1 MAAVDEEGNLVKG
14 DDGPVDE
21 LGRSG
26 QNESA
31 SNRVTPLDPP
41 ELSLVQNHPERHR
54 ARVIH
59 PSEQEFQTFQSHGQP
74 FSDWDCKL
82 PVSSI
87 QLAVDGNYN
96 LARDRLSFN
105 VNR

>member
-1 MAAVDEEGNLVKG
+1 MFTFTTDYPEGHDGHVGDGMAAVDEEGNLVKG

-74 FSDWDCKL
+74 FSD
-82 PVSSI
+82 
-87 QLAVDGNYN
+87 
-96 LARDRLSFN
+96 
-105 VNR
+105 